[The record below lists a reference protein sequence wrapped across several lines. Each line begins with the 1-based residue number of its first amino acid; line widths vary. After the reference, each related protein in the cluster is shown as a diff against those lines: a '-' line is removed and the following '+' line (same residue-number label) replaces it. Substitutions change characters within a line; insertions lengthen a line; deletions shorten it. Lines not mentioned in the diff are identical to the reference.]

1 LKLAAG
7 NIRDNTGEVV
17 SDEQVNVTIRK
28 ALDEVLNALLS
39 QSCVQDSA
47 GCSN

>member
-1 LKLAAG
+1 MAAV

-28 ALDEVLNALLS
+28 ALDEV
-39 QSCVQDSA
+39 
-47 GCSN
+47 